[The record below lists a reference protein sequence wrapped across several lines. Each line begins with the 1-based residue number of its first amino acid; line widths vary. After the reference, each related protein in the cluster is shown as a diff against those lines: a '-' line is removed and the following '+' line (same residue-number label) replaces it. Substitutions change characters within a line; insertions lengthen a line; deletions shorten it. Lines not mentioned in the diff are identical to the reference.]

1 MRYGESK
8 EFFLWLPPLV
18 PVCAKG
24 LPGLA
29 AVVMTRT
36 VDALIHSGG
45 DHDIQISIFPEAI
58 VLKA

>member
-29 AVVMTRT
+29 AVVMART
-36 VDALIHSGG
+36 VDALI
-45 DHDIQISIFPEAI
+45 QQVETMISRFP
-58 VLKA
+58 VSRKQLF